1 MLSTSTSAPGRRVGR
16 LLAATAAAVALTATG
31 AGAAHAA
38 PAAAAGAAH
47 QKELIGYFTQ
57 WGIYSGF
64 FEKKLVTSGEINHLT
79 ELDYAFSDI
88 AADGTCSSG
97 DPWADYQRPFA
108 ADEAVDGQGES
119 YDATALH
126 GNFNQ
131 LRELKAANPHLKIVM
146 SIGGWS
152 WSKNFSQLALT
163 AEGRQKFVAS
173 CVDQYIKGDIPGL
186 PAGAAAGIFD
196 GISVDWEY
204 PGAPGNDNP
213 YGPQDTPDFTA
224 LMQEFRSQLD
234 AAAGT
239 AGDGARRKHYVL
251 TANTS
256 ANPTV
261 AANLELRKLARV
273 VDWFN
278 VMTFDY
284 HGSWEPT
291 GPTDHASALFQDPRD
306 PNPANNRFSVAQA
319 VQYYEQQGVKSSQI
333 GIAIPYYAHTWTG
346 VAPGRGATACSR
358 QPPRAGT
365 RPITTPW
372 STRRARP
379 TGILRPGAV
388 QVRRRHR
395 HLLQLRRHPVGRG
408 QGRVH
413 QRGRAARHLRLVHG
427 RRHRRRAADR
437 RSRHGAQRT
446 LTARSLPR
454 FGP

>member
-346 VAPGRGATACSR
+346 VAPGPRGDGLFQAATAGGDTPNYNAVVNAPGKTYWDPFAQAPYKYDAATGTFYSYDDTR
-358 QPPRAGT
+358 SVAVKGAFINAAGLRGT
-365 RPITTPW
+365 FVW
-372 STRRARP
+372 SMDGDTAD
-379 TGILRPGAV
+379 
-388 QVRRRHR
+388 
-395 HLLQLRRHPVGRG
+395 G
-408 QGRVH
+408 Q
-413 QRGRAARHLRLVHG
+413 
-427 RRHRRRAADR
+427 
-437 RSRHGAQRT
+437 
-446 LTARSLPR
+446 LTAALGTALNGR
-454 FGP
+454 